1 MRVEEISTWVE
12 DARKAFASA
21 TDLDSLKVARLAHA
35 GDKSPI
41 ALASRGLGALSP
53 EDKAS
58 FGKVIGDA
66 KAAIAQALA
75 EATAVLEAE
84 RDRKVLLEEVVD
96 ITLPV
101 NRSHR
106 GGLHPISIIKNEV
119 SDFFIE
125 QGFAVEEG
133 PELES
138 GWLNFDALNIPA
150 DHPARTMQDTFSLS
164 QSNQEWFCVL
174 THHQF
179 KFEQCSRNNR
189 QFTLYA
195 QVAHSAQM
203 N

>member
-21 TDLDSLKVARLAHA
+21 SDLDSLKAARLAHS

-41 ALASRGLGALSP
+41 ALASRALGSLSP

-58 FGKVIGDA
+58 FGKVIGEA
-66 KAAIAQALA
+66 KAAIAQSLA
-75 EATAVLEAE
+75 DATALLEAE

-106 GGLHPISIIKNEV
+106 GGLHPITIIKNEV

-125 QGFAVEEG
+125 QGLQWKKG
-133 PELES
+133 QS
-138 GWLNFDALNIPA
+138 LN
-150 DHPARTMQDTFSLS
+150 QDGSTLMRSIFQQITQPVRCKIHFSSS
-164 QSNQEWFCVL
+164 QLNQEWCYVHIL
-174 THHQF
+174 HQF
-179 KFEQCSRNNR
+179 RFAQC
-189 QFTLYA
+189 
-195 QVAHSAQM
+195 
-203 N
+203 

>member
-1 MRVEEISTWVE
+1 MRVEEISTWVQ

-21 TDLDSLKVARLAHA
+21 TDLDSLKTARLAHA

-58 FGKVIGDA
+58 FGKIIGEA
-66 KAAIAQALA
+66 KAEIAQALA

-106 GGLHPISIIKNEV
+106 GGLHPITQL
-119 SDFFIE
+119 E
-125 QGFAVEEG
+125 QCRTPFSSN
-133 PELES
+133 L
-138 GWLNFDALNIPA
+138 LNL
-150 DHPARTMQDTFSLS
+150 
-164 QSNQEWFCVL
+164 EWFCEL
-174 THHQF
+174 THHLCKSAPCLHKSHRFMLSVLDEHLEPMNLMQPIVR
-179 KFEQCSRNNR
+179 S
-189 QFTLYA
+189 FTK
-195 QVAHSAQM
+195 
-203 N
+203 

>member
-1 MRVEEISTWVE
+1 MLVTSHQ
-12 DARKAFASA
+12 
-21 TDLDSLKVARLAHA
+21 SLWH
-35 GDKSPI
+35 
-41 ALASRGLGALSP
+41 LGVLGSLSP
-53 EDKAS
+53 DEKAS
-58 FGKVIGDA
+58 FGKVIGEA
-66 KAAIAQALA
+66 KAEIAQALA
-75 EATAVLEAE
+75 EATATLEAE

-150 DHPARTMQDTFSLS
+150 DHPARTMQDTFFIEPVESGM
-164 QSNQEWFCVL
+164 VL
-174 THHQF
+174 RTTHRQFRFAQCLRKSHQF
-179 KFEQCSRNNR
+179 MLCA
-189 QFTLYA
+189 L
-195 QVAHSAQM
+195 VALSAPMSLMQRIVLFSIKSKV
-203 N
+203 